1 MESFL
6 IYKNLILLFEHI
18 KMVPKNNGEFY
29 QRYRS
34 SQKITPNSELLVST
48 F

>member
-1 MESFL
+1 
-6 IYKNLILLFEHI
+6 
-18 KMVPKNNGEFY
+18 MVPTKLLLGQIKINDRFY

-34 SQKITPNSELLVST
+34 SQKIAFNPELLADPT